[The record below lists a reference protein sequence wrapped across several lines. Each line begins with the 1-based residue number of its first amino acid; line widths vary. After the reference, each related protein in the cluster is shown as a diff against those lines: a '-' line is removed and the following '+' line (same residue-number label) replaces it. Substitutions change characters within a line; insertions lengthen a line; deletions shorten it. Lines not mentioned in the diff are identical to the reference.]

1 MASVKT
7 SSSPPAGGVP
17 KSLLPINTIDPSLS
31 TSLATYT
38 RRPNEWYTNGYAAT
52 FSGSAGRKAFQT
64 VSTATSATHQ
74 PIETTEAS
82 ASGQTVSHNGLLI
95 GLIVTFSI
103 VIGCLCAL
111 GIVWYAKRAKY
122 RRESAF
128 MEDKQP
134 DKGSKIV
141 NKSVDEL

>member
-17 KSLLPINTIDPSLS
+17 KSLLPINTVDPSLS
-31 TSLATYT
+31 TTLTTYR

-74 PIETTEAS
+74 PIETNQTS
-82 ASGQTVSHNGLLI
+82 ASGQTVSYNGLRI
-95 GLIVTFSI
+95 GLIVTFSV

-122 RRESAF
+122 RQQRAII
-128 MEDKQP
+128 EDKQP
-134 DKGSKIV
+134 GKGSKFV